1 MRPTF
6 TELRSLLS
14 STCSA
19 QVETNQLH
27 PSDYDQ
33 SFLLPSSSLKL
44 KLQEQ
49 FTALPF
55 GLMSLSSVCLLICI
69 PQMNPCFNNDIFRDQ
84 QHSVA
89 FNRPNPATY
98 TLVPGK
104 GVPKTN
110 MTPSFAFPSHGVE
123 FLFRCAVFSRSPSS
137 PSKDR

>member
-19 QVETNQLH
+19 QVETSQLN
-27 PSDYDQ
+27 PSDYHQ
-33 SFLLPSSSLKL
+33 SFLLPSSSQP

-55 GLMSLSSVCLLICI
+55 GLMSLSLVCLLIYI
-69 PQMNPCFNNDIFRDQ
+69 PQLNPCFNHDIFRDQ

-104 GVPKTN
+104 EVPKRN
-110 MTPSFAFPSHGVE
+110 MTPSFAFRSHGVD